1 MQFRR
6 YSSAGLPFGHGS
18 IFNKRS
24 ESDPFDIVNTV
35 DTMRPNPQKSQN
47 P

>member
-18 IFNKRS
+18 ISIKGAKVTHLN
-24 ESDPFDIVNTV
+24 IVNTM
-35 DTMRPNPQKSQN
+35 DTMRPHRRKSQN